1 MNMLGHIFFPVL
13 FLFGL
18 AEIRACLDLR
28 NHFDSSVLIVD
39 FEVVYRC
46 ELGASSCCFN
56 RSFAC

>member
-18 AEIRACLDLR
+18 AKIRACLDLK

-39 FEVVYRC
+39 FEVV
-46 ELGASSCCFN
+46 ETSEM
-56 RSFAC
+56 